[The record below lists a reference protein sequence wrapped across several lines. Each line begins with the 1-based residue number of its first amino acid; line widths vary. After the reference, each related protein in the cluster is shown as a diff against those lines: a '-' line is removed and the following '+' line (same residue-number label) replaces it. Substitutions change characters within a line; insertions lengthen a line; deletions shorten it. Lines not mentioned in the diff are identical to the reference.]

1 MKQVRCN
8 LCRDDDPGTLFYKD
22 GYRMVRCKSCGLV
35 YVSPRDDVH
44 RIIRLYRRPYFELE
58 KFARKY
64 RTGYRN
70 YAADR
75 ELHTEYFRKKVRE
88 ILRHASFGR
97 LLDVGTAFG
106 YFLEEARQAG
116 FDGWGID
123 VSEYAATEAR
133 KRFGKRILKGTLKD
147 AELPLGSFEVVTAFQ
162 TLEHLPDPLENLK
175 RMNAMLVPG
184 GMVMLVVPDQG
195 SWIATALGR
204 HWFGYKPKEH
214 LYCFTARTIIRM
226 LDTAGFVR
234 ISASRD
240 TARPYPVR
248 HILERLR
255 YLYPRI
261 SGLTSAIDAG
271 ARQLGALDLA
281 IPVLLGDLSV
291 IAYKRSEER

>member
-1 MKQVRCN
+1 MEQVRCN
-8 LCRDDDPGTLFYKD
+8 LCTADDPRIIFYKD
-22 GYRMVRCKSCGLV
+22 GYRIVRCKSCGLV
-35 YVSPRDDVH
+35 YVSPRDAFN
-44 RIIRLYRRPYFELE
+44 RIVRLYSHPYFELE

-70 YAADR
+70 YVADR
-75 ELHTEYFRKKVRE
+75 ELHAAYFRKKVRE
-88 ILRHASFGR
+88 IRRHTSGGR

-123 VSEYAATEAR
+123 VSEYAATEAG
-133 KRFGKRILKGTLKD
+133 KRLGKRILKGTLKD
-147 AELPLGSFEVVTAFQ
+147 AELPAESFDVVTAFQ
-162 TLEHLPDPLENLK
+162 TLEHLPDPLENL
-175 RMNAMLVPG
+175 RHMYALLVPG

-195 SWIATALGR
+195 SWIAAVLGR

-214 LYCFTARTIIRM
+214 LYCFTARTISRM

-255 YLYPRI
+255 YLYPKL
-261 SGLTSAIDAG
+261 SGLTRAIDAG

-291 IAYKRSEER
+291 VAYKKSEEG